1 MAAKAKVRKSS
12 DVRARRKSVQ
22 IRGTIARDLGI
33 QIVSGRYKPGEVLS
47 GDVAA
52 SGRLHVSRT
61 AYREALLILA
71 AKGLVESHAET
82 GTRISQRSAW
92 HLLDPDV
99 LSWIFEFE
107 PDDDLLASLFELRK
121 LVEPEAAALAAQRRT
136 EAHIQ
141 QMAEALDGMA
151 KHTLATEEG
160 RLADQNFHA
169 ALLDASSNPFLVT
182 LSSGIGA
189 AVAWTTIFKQ
199 RKAPLRRDSIPD
211 HQRVF
216 DAVTVG
222 DAAAAHKA
230 MAELIEM
237 AFLDTVLATNSDI
250 AERRRAQE
258 SLQQVQSDLAR
269 FNRVMLMGEM
279 TASIAHEI
287 NQPISGAITNAN
299 AALHWLAAD
308 PPNVEEV
315 RKSLER
321 IVKDGYRASDVIARV
336 RALARKTPPRKDP
349 LDINEAVDE
358 VLALT
363 ERELQRN
370 AVKVTVRLCRDLPL
384 IRADR
389 TQIQQVICNLVVN
402 AIEAMSDTSPGHR
415 QLWVITGPD
424 SSDVFVEVRDN
435 GAGLQAAE
443 RERLFQSFYTTKAGG
458 MGMGLSLSRS
468 IVEAHGGRLS
478 AAPNEP
484 NGAIFRFTLPVEPS
498 TVDQKA

>member
-1 MAAKAKVRKSS
+1 MAVKAKVRKSS
-12 DVRARRKSVQ
+12 DVRARRKSVR
-22 IRGTIARDLGI
+22 IREAIARELGI
-33 QIVSGRYKPGEVLS
+33 QIVSGRYKPGEVLG
-47 GDVAA
+47 GDIAA

-71 AKGLVESHAET
+71 AKGLVESHAKT
-82 GTRISQRSAW
+82 GTRVSERVAW

-169 ALLDASSNPFLVT
+169 TLLEASSNPFLVT

-189 AVAWTTIFKQ
+189 AVASTTIFKQ
-199 RKAPLRRDSIPD
+199 RNAPLRDPIPD

-216 DAVTVG
+216 DAVARG

-230 MAELIEM
+230 MAELIDM
-237 AFLDTVLATNSDI
+237 AFLDTVLATNADI
-250 AERRRAQE
+250 AERRRAQQ

-299 AALHWLAAD
+299 AALHWLAAE

-349 LDINEAVDE
+349 LDINEAVGE

-363 ERELQRN
+363 ERELQGN
-370 AVKVTVRLCRDLPL
+370 AVKVTVRHSRDLPL
-384 IRADR
+384 VRADR
-389 TQIQQVICNLVVN
+389 TQVQQVVCNLVVN
-402 AIEAMSDTSPGHR
+402 AIEAMSGTSQGNR
-415 QLWVITGPD
+415 QLWVITGRD

-443 RERLFQSFYTTKAGG
+443 RERLFQPFYTTKAGG

-478 AAPNEP
+478 AEPNEP

>member
-12 DVRARRKSVQ
+12 EVRERPSSLPTRD
-22 IRGTIARDLGI
+22 TIARELGMHI
-33 QIVSGRYKPGEVLS
+33 LSGRCRPGEVLS
-47 GDVAA
+47 DDIAA
-52 SGRLHVSRT
+52 SNRLQVPLAT
-61 AYREALLILA
+61 YRQALLLLA
-71 AKGLVESHAET
+71 AKGLVELRAKTAARVSERA
-82 GTRISQRSAW
+82 AW
-92 HLLDPDV
+92 RLLDPDV

-107 PDDDLLASLFELRK
+107 PDEDQLASLFELRK
-121 LVEPEAAALAAQRRT
+121 IVEPEAAALAAQRRT
-136 EAHIQ
+136 EAHIN
-141 QMAEALDGMA
+141 QMAEALRGMA

-160 RLADQNFHA
+160 RLADHNFHA

-182 LSSGIGA
+182 LTSGIGA
-189 AVAWTTIFKQ
+189 AVTSTTIFKQ

-216 DAVTVG
+216 DAVRAG

-230 MAELIEM
+230 MAELVDM
-237 AFLDTVLATNSDI
+237 AFLDTVVATNNDM
-250 AERRRAQE
+250 AERRRAQQ

-315 RKSLER
+315 RTSLER

-336 RALARKTPPRKDP
+336 RALARKIPPRKDP
-349 LDINEAVDE
+349 LDINEAVGE

-363 ERELQRN
+363 KRQLRSN
-370 AVKVTVRLCRDLPL
+370 AVKVKVHLSRDLPL

-389 TQIQQVICNLVVN
+389 TQVQQVICNLVVN
-402 AIEAMSDTSPGHR
+402 AIEAMSGTSQEQR
-415 QLWVITGPD
+415 QLWITTGPE
-424 SSDVFVEVRDN
+424 SSEVFVEVRDT
-435 GAGLQAAE
+435 GMGLEPAE
-443 RERLFQSFYTTKAGG
+443 SERLFQSFYTTKPGG

-468 IVEAHGGRLS
+468 IVEAHGGRLY

-484 NGAIFRFTLPVEPS
+484 SGAIFRFTLPVEPS
-498 TVDQKA
+498 SVDQMA

>member
-1 MAAKAKVRKSS
+1 MAAKAKVQKSS
-12 DVRARRKSVQ
+12 DVSARRKPVP
-22 IRGTIARDLGI
+22 IPGTIARDLGV
-33 QIVSGRYKPGEVLS
+33 QIVSGRYKPGDVL
-47 GDVAA
+47 GGGIAA
-52 SGRLHVSRT
+52 SDRMHVSPT

-71 AKGLVESHAET
+71 AKGLVESHAMT
-82 GTRISQRSAW
+82 GTRVRERAAW

-107 PDDDLLASLFELRK
+107 PDEDLISNLFELRK

-136 EAHIQ
+136 EAHVQ

-160 RLADQNFHA
+160 RRADQNFHA
-169 ALLDASSNPFLVT
+169 ALLDASSNPFLAT
-182 LSSGIGA
+182 LSGAIGA
-189 AVAWTTIFKQ
+189 AVASTTILKQ
-199 RKAPLRRDSIPD
+199 RSAPLRDPIQD

-216 DAVTVG
+216 DAVARG
-222 DAAAAHKA
+222 NAAAAHKA
-230 MAELIEM
+230 MAELIDM
-237 AFLDTVLATNSDI
+237 AFLDTVLATNADVT
-250 AERRRAQE
+250 ERRRARE
-258 SLQQVQSDLAR
+258 SLQQVQYDLER

-321 IVKDGYRASDVIARV
+321 IVKDGYRASDVIARI
-336 RALARKTPPRKDP
+336 RALARKTPPRRDP
-349 LDINEAVDE
+349 LDINDAVGE
-358 VLALT
+358 VLTLT
-363 ERELQRN
+363 ERKLQSN
-370 AVKVTVRLCRDLPL
+370 GVKVTVRLSRDLPL

-389 TQIQQVICNLVVN
+389 TQVQQVICNLVVN
-402 AIEAMSDTSPGHR
+402 GIEAMSDTNQEQR

-424 SSDVFVEVRDN
+424 SSGIFVEVRDN
-435 GAGLQAAE
+435 GAGFQAAE

-468 IVEAHGGRLS
+468 IVEAHGGHLS
-478 AAPNEP
+478 AEPNEP
-484 NGAIFRFTLPVEPS
+484 NGAIFRFTLPVEPT
-498 TVDQKA
+498 TVDSKA